1 MVPWL
6 VGSSGFPTLGFPVPW
21 FLRLPVSQVP
31 WLPGCLLPWFLG
43 LPGSPVPLGLPGSS
57 HHPSP
62 GPRILGFPGSSVFPV
77 PWFLGF
83 PGSPLPFGL
92 AGSPVPWFLGGPRF
106 LLPRLP
112 GSSGSR
118 VLRFLGRWF
127 PIRWLPNLW
136 PPIHS
141 GRIRPL
147 RDSSRGPSLRAFR
160 RTNSGYVVQ
169 EPETRRG
176 GVPLDSL
183 LYLHTKS
190 DSFVL

>member
-1 MVPWL
+1 MLSGRWCRLGCSRSSVQFGSGGSARDSQQHKVL
-6 VGSSGFPTLGFPVPW
+6 VSCTGSFGPGGPMPAKGAVGFTEPNHHAGGLPTQCSDPICWPRQESRIKLMPRG
-21 FLRLPVSQVP
+21 LQ
-31 WLPGCLLPWFLG
+31 GFLG
-43 LPGSPVPLGLPGSS
+43 YTV
-57 HHPSP
+57 
-62 GPRILGFPGSSVFPV
+62 
-77 PWFLGF
+77 
-83 PGSPLPFGL
+83 
-92 AGSPVPWFLGGPRF
+92 
-106 LLPRLP
+106 
-112 GSSGSR
+112 
-118 VLRFLGRWF
+118 VLDPCDEFVR
-127 PIRWLPNLW
+127 
-136 PPIHS
+136 HS